1 MQLPIFIVS
10 AMLFRYNLPSVT
22 RTDLEFKFFFASVS
36 ILLVLQRC
44 FCMAYHLIIVFTIFF
59 SD

>member
-22 RTDLEFKFFFASVS
+22 RTDLEFKFFCLSLHTTGVTE
-36 ILLVLQRC
+36 
-44 FCMAYHLIIVFTIFF
+44 VFLHGLSLNHSFYYFF